1 MTMTAETHRIGL
13 RRLAELG
20 PAMRGLTTTAAGL
33 ADAAAARTLVT
44 FDSPSLDSALPEGG
58 LRRGAVHEILGPG
71 RDRRGD
77 GAAAAFAAVL
87 LGRLM
92 QTDPA
97 RRPAVWCSNRR
108 VALRQADL
116 AGRPY
121 PLGLAG
127 FGVAVDRLLF
137 VESAS
142 DGEAL
147 WATEETARSAAAA
160 VLVVELGRLP
170 AVAAR
175 RLQLAAEAS
184 NTAVL
189 ALRSASDGVGQRRR
203 MPLAPGSAQVPRVLG
218 YPGRRGPC
226 VLAVAL
232 AKRPVAFGALAGRA
246 PRNAR
251 RAPSAG
257 AAYGPVIFLVR

>member
-1 MTMTAETHRIGL
+1 M
-13 RRLAELG
+13 
-20 PAMRGLTTTAAGL
+20 
-33 ADAAAARTLVT
+33 T

-189 ALRSASDGVGQRRR
+189 ALRSASDGVGNGFVHSRWQLQTVPATASVSAGECRWRLDLLR
-203 MPLAPGSAQVPRVLG
+203 CRGSWG
-218 YPGRRGPC
+218 IRG
-226 VLAVAL
+226 
-232 AKRPVAFGALAGRA
+232 GGGRA
-246 PRNAR
+246 SWLLRWRNGRLRSEPWQDERPETPAERHPPALRMAR
-251 RAPSAG
+251 
-257 AAYGPVIFLVR
+257 